1 MFNETFWNVAQS
13 IKLDLRENHPNVL
26 ERFKVNLKDREY
38 QIFKRNALSVDLF
51 TRPVIEQ
58 KLDYVHNNPVKAG
71 ICTNPEDYRFS
82 SARYYL
88 TGKDEF
94 SFLSNIF
101 EWKGQVVCLLVKR
114 HNRGGLG
121 KNIKN

>member
-1 MFNETFWNVAQS
+1 MSNHFHLIWQMCPGNDREDVQRNFLKFVGQS

-88 TGKDEF
+88 TGEDEF

-101 EWKGQVVCLLVKR
+101 E
-114 HNRGGLG
+114 
-121 KNIKN
+121 